1 VCTGLREELDVV
13 VFRSHL
19 EDALTNSS
27 STARHELVRILRRFM
42 RRALHD
48 RLRAPSAV
56 QLHED
61 FVASCAGQEDSRA
74 FAQTIVPK
82 LLQQITRLIAAA
94 KSDTPQPTVSAEV
107 EGKENIWELQWED
120 TDTEEAHTAK
130 TQSALPAPMPQ
141 SATPPPPPPPKVAQ
155 LPPPPFAASSAAA
168 PSPSAAAPAPPPP
181 PPPKMAQ
188 LPPVPFKVDKVQE
201 QPQPDAIAEV
211 EPAQDGL
218 ADSAAPKVKPTPG
231 QEVVAET
238 DWAALDQV
246 IKGGEG
252 PSMAELEADANAF
265 LASQTTD
272 MFAQPGKPA
281 RSHGTPPAEDDARAA
296 EQQDAGAGQ
305 GSDSLS
311 AQYSFRGG
319 GGASQELE
327 DWAED
332 DEQQQEKP
340 LGRSEPVVMPA
351 RRPFVTGDLRVIG
364 ELGRTPLLNAEALV
378 DLLIPGA
385 ELTTEGLLG
394 QMSDEELV
402 LFAYSLDQVNDV
414 ANKRLVTEL
423 KQRDEWRSI
432 CTHRKEYLQL
442 LDGSLVGPLTH

>member
-1 VCTGLREELDVV
+1 
-13 VFRSHL
+13 
-19 EDALTNSS
+19 
-27 STARHELVRILRRFM
+27 
-42 RRALHD
+42 
-48 RLRAPSAV
+48 
-56 QLHED
+56 
-61 FVASCAGQEDSRA
+61 
-74 FAQTIVPK
+74 
-82 LLQQITRLIAAA
+82 
-94 KSDTPQPTVSAEV
+94 
-107 EGKENIWELQWED
+107 
-120 TDTEEAHTAK
+120 
-130 TQSALPAPMPQ
+130 
-141 SATPPPPPPPKVAQ
+141 
-155 LPPPPFAASSAAA
+155 
-168 PSPSAAAPAPPPP
+168 
-181 PPPKMAQ
+181 
-188 LPPVPFKVDKVQE
+188 
-201 QPQPDAIAEV
+201 
-211 EPAQDGL
+211 
-218 ADSAAPKVKPTPG
+218 
-231 QEVVAET
+231 
-238 DWAALDQV
+238 
-246 IKGGEG
+246 
-252 PSMAELEADANAF
+252 MAELEADANAF

-305 GSDSLS
+305 GGITCVHSIMSVAQHSGQLGHVGMAGSDSLS

-351 RRPFVTGDLRVIG
+351 RRPFHVCATCLDSLPPGDLRVIG

-442 LDGSLVGPLTH
+442 LDGSLTTAQASLYKCGAHLLECHLRALPAWLLAQDLSTLSTDAFAKPQAGNWPQFKERLEMSCWAPRRYSQLDGRNTDLARESLGQLVVIAHRAWGLQEKSTPTWPGDGIYFKMKLVNRKARSKGLQGPEPRWESRL